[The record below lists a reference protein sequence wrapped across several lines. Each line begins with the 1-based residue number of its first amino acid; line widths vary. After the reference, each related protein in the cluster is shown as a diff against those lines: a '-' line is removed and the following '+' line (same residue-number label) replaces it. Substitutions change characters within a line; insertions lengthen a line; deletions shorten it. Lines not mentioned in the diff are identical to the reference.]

1 MQSGH
6 DSRVA
11 TATRPCRHYPDTISH
26 DEFHSK
32 WGGTL
37 NLSKTR
43 KEYDKPLLRHALAA
57 PMAFY
62 VLVVLLAIF
71 AAPTVRA
78 QGTSLLSSS
87 YITPFPQTDR
97 YQLRVVGDWLGT
109 GLTEGLKEAFK
120 QESSLEIADMSRSNY
135 GLVRGDQIDL
145 YGEIDRMIAGPP
157 VHVAV
162 IMLGVNDRASI
173 RAGAG
178 RAQPGTAEWKEAY
191 AKEAE
196 KLIKKLKGANIAVYW
211 VGLPVMG
218 NPAFSES
225 AAQMN
230 DAVRQ
235 AAYVNGVKF
244 IETWAGF
251 TDQLG
256 NYSAYGPDLTGQ
268 TKRLREGD
276 GVGLTAPGYRKLA
289 NYVETALRRDLAHAK
304 GQRNIPL
311 AGDEEEQARVVPNA
325 SHTFSAAKGTA
336 GPSNSPTSE
345 VGSNQSNEAAG
356 KPPSGANVSDFNAET
371 VTRPVAAQDVQK
383 RDQAAFGGAG
393 YQGGEFILSDL
404 GDGLTAIAV
413 ISPAGDFS
421 MREIQR
427 QTPLADR
434 VYFKVLSRGD
444 ALPPKE
450 GRADDFRWQGEA
462 AAQSH

>member
-1 MQSGH
+1 MSWFCEE
-6 DSRVA
+6 DDKFMV
-11 TATRPCRHYPDTISH
+11 CRG
-26 DEFHSK
+26 F
-32 WGGTL
+32 
-37 NLSKTR
+37 
-43 KEYDKPLLRHALAA
+43 AA
-57 PMAFY
+57 PMAFC
-62 VLVVLLAIF
+62 VLAVLLAIF
-71 AAPTVRA
+71 GIPPVRA

-97 YQLRVVGDWLGT
+97 YQVRVIGDWLGQ

-120 QESSLEIADMSRSNY
+120 QESSVEISDMSRSNN
-135 GLVRGDQIDL
+135 GLVRADQVDL
-145 YGEIDRMIAGPP
+145 YGEIDRIIAGPP

-218 NPAFSES
+218 NPSFSET

-256 NYSAYGPDLTGQ
+256 AYSAYGPDLTGQ

-276 GVGLTAPGYRKLA
+276 GVGLTAPGNRKLA

-304 GQRNIPL
+304 AQRNIPL
-311 AGDEEEQARVVPNA
+311 AGDEEEQARVVPNG
-325 SHTFSAAKGTA
+325 SHNASAAKGMA
-336 GPSNSPTSE
+336 GPASSPASDA
-345 VGSNQSNEAAG
+345 GSNQTGVAAE
-356 KPPSGANVSDFNAET
+356 KASSGANASDFKAET
-371 VTRPVAAQDVQK
+371 VTRPGAAQDAQK
-383 RDQAAFGGAG
+383 RDQAAFGGAAG
-393 YQGGEFILSDL
+393 YQAGEFILGDL

-462 AAQSH
+462 GAQSQ

>member
-1 MQSGH
+1 MSAFAEG
-6 DSRVA
+6 
-11 TATRPCRHYPDTISH
+11 
-26 DEFHSK
+26 
-32 WGGTL
+32 
-37 NLSKTR
+37 
-43 KEYDKPLLRHALAA
+43 YDRSPLHRTFAA
-57 PMAFY
+57 PMVFCV
-62 VLVVLLAIF
+62 VLVLLAIF
-71 AAPTVRA
+71 AAPAVRA

-97 YQLRVVGDWLGT
+97 YQVRVIGDWLGP
-109 GLTEGLKEAFK
+109 GLTEGLKDAFK
-120 QESSLEIADMSRSNY
+120 QESSLEISDMSRSNY
-135 GLVRGDQIDL
+135 GLVRADQVDL

-162 IMLGVNDRASI
+162 IMLGLNDRASI
-173 RAGAG
+173 KAGSG
-178 RAQPGTAEWKEAY
+178 RAQPGAAEWKEAY
-191 AKEAE
+191 SKEAE
-196 KLIKKLKGANIAVYW
+196 KLIKKMRGANIAVYW

-218 NPAFSES
+218 NTASSE
-225 AAQMN
+225 AAAATN

-235 AAYVNGVKF
+235 AAYVNGAKF

-256 NYSAYGPDLTGQ
+256 AYSAYGPDLTGQ
-268 TKRLREGD
+268 TKRLREAD

-289 NYVETALRRDLAHAK
+289 NYVETVLRRDLAHAK
-304 GQRNIPL
+304 AQRNIPL

-325 SHTFSAAKGTA
+325 SRSGPSAKGAA
-336 GPSNSPTSE
+336 GLTSSSASEAHPDGTNGLAGKQASGGSGASE
-345 VGSNQSNEAAG
+345 VRAESQTPAA
-356 KPPSGANVSDFNAET
+356 S
-371 VTRPVAAQDVQK
+371 AQDAQK

-427 QTPLADR
+427 QTPLAER
-434 VYFKVLSRGD
+434 TYFKVLGRGE
-444 ALPPKE
+444 ALPPKD

-462 AAQSH
+462 AAQSQQ

>member
-1 MQSGH
+1 MSWSCEE
-6 DSRVA
+6 D
-11 TATRPCRHYPDTISH
+11 
-26 DEFHSK
+26 
-32 WGGTL
+32 
-37 NLSKTR
+37 
-43 KEYDKPLLRHALAA
+43 DKPLVRRALAA
-57 PMAFY
+57 PMAFC
-62 VLVVLLAIF
+62 VLAVLLAMCGGP
-71 AAPTVRA
+71 AVRA

-97 YQLRVVGDWLGT
+97 YQVRVIGDWLGQ

-120 QESSLEIADMSRSNY
+120 QESSVEISDMSRSNY
-135 GLVRGDQIDL
+135 GLVRAEQIDL

-162 IMLGVNDRASI
+162 VMLGVNDRASM

-218 NPAFSES
+218 NPAFSEN

-256 NYSAYGPDLTGQ
+256 AYSAYGPDLTGQ

-276 GVGLTAPGYRKLA
+276 GVGLTAPGNRKLA
-289 NYVETALRRDLAHAK
+289 NYIETALRRDLAHAK
-304 GQRNIPL
+304 AQRNIPL
-311 AGDEEEQARVVPNA
+311 AGDEEEQARVVPNG
-325 SHTFSAAKGTA
+325 SHNASAAKGTA
-336 GPSNSPTSE
+336 GPTSSPASDA
-345 VGSNQSNEAAG
+345 GSSQADGGAG
-356 KPPSGANVSDFNAET
+356 KPASTANAAEFKAET
-371 VTRPVAAQDVQK
+371 VTRPVAAQDAQK
-383 RDQAAFGGAG
+383 RDQAAFGGGAG

-413 ISPAGDFS
+413 IAPAGDFS

-462 AAQSH
+462 AAQSQ

>member
-1 MQSGH
+1 MVW
-6 DSRVA
+6 R
-11 TATRPCRHYPDTISH
+11 
-26 DEFHSK
+26 
-32 WGGTL
+32 
-37 NLSKTR
+37 
-43 KEYDKPLLRHALAA
+43 ALAA
-57 PMAFY
+57 PAAFC
-62 VLVVLLAIF
+62 VLTVLLATSV
-71 AAPTVRA
+71 APAVRA

-97 YQLRVVGDWLGT
+97 YQVRVIGDWLGQ

-135 GLVRGDQIDL
+135 GLVRADQVDL

-157 VHVAV
+157 VHVAI
-162 IMLGVNDRASI
+162 IMLGINDRASI
-173 RAGAG
+173 KAGAG
-178 RAQPGTAEWKEAY
+178 RAQPGTSEWKEAY

-225 AAQMN
+225 VAQMN

-276 GVGLTAPGYRKLA
+276 GVGLTAPGFRKLA

-304 GQRNIPL
+304 SQRNIPL

-325 SHTFSAAKGTA
+325 SHNASASKATP
-336 GPSNSPTSE
+336 GPANAQAPE
-345 VGSNQSNEAAG
+345 GNSNQASGVAG
-356 KPPSGANVSDFNAET
+356 KQPSGAAVADFKAET
-371 VTRPVAAQDVQK
+371 VTRPLVAQDAQK

-393 YQGGEFILSDL
+393 YQGGELILSDL

-434 VYFKVLSRGD
+434 VYYKVLSRGD

-462 AAQSH
+462 AAQTQ

>member
-1 MQSGH
+1 
-6 DSRVA
+6 
-11 TATRPCRHYPDTISH
+11 
-26 DEFHSK
+26 
-32 WGGTL
+32 
-37 NLSKTR
+37 
-43 KEYDKPLLRHALAA
+43 
-57 PMAFY
+57 
-62 VLVVLLAIF
+62 
-71 AAPTVRA
+71 
-78 QGTSLLSSS
+78 
-87 YITPFPQTDR
+87 
-97 YQLRVVGDWLGT
+97 
-109 GLTEGLKEAFK
+109 
-120 QESSLEIADMSRSNY
+120 
-135 GLVRGDQIDL
+135 
-145 YGEIDRMIAGPP
+145 
-157 VHVAV
+157 
-162 IMLGVNDRASI
+162 MLGVNDRASM

-211 VGLPVMG
+211 VGLPVMS
-218 NPAFSES
+218 NPAFSET

-256 NYSAYGPDLTGQ
+256 AYSAYGPDLSGQ

-276 GVGLTAPGYRKLA
+276 GVGLTAPGNRKLA
-289 NYVETALRRDLAHAK
+289 NYIETALRRDLAHAK
-304 GQRNIPL
+304 AQRNIPL
-311 AGDEEEQARVVPNA
+311 AGDEEEQARVVPNG
-325 SHTFSAAKGTA
+325 SHNASAAKGTA
-336 GPSNSPTSE
+336 GPTSAAASDA
-345 VGSNQSNEAAG
+345 GSKQTGEAAG
-356 KPPSGANVSDFNAET
+356 KPAVSANASEFKAET
-371 VTRPVAAQDVQK
+371 VTPPGAAQDAQK
-383 RDQAAFGGAG
+383 RDQAAFGGAAG

-413 ISPAGDFS
+413 IAPAGDFS

-450 GRADDFRWQGEA
+450 GRADDFRWQSEA
-462 AAQSH
+462 AAQSQ

>member
-1 MQSGH
+1 M
-6 DSRVA
+6 
-11 TATRPCRHYPDTISH
+11 
-26 DEFHSK
+26 SK
-32 WGGTL
+32 
-37 NLSKTR
+37 SCE
-43 KEYDKPLLRHALAA
+43 EYDKLLAYRAFVAPRAFCVLA
-57 PMAFY
+57 
-62 VLVVLLAIF
+62 VLLTIF
-71 AAPTVRA
+71 AAPAVRA

-97 YQLRVVGDWLGT
+97 YQVRVIGDWLGQ

-135 GLVRGDQIDL
+135 GLVRAEQIDL
-145 YGEIDRMIAGPP
+145 YGDIDRMIAGPP

-178 RAQPGTAEWKEAY
+178 RAQPGAAEWKEAY

-256 NYSAYGPDLTGQ
+256 AYSAYGPDLTGQ

-276 GVGLTAPGYRKLA
+276 GVSLTAPGYRKLA

-325 SHTFSAAKGTA
+325 SHNASATKGTA
-336 GPSNSPTSE
+336 SPANASAPE
-345 VGSNQSNEAAG
+345 VSANQANGAAG
-356 KPPSGANVSDFNAET
+356 KPASSAAVPDFKAET
-371 VTRPVAAQDVQK
+371 VTRPVAAQDAQK

-450 GRADDFRWQGEA
+450 GRADDFRWQSEA
-462 AAQSH
+462 VGRSQ

>member
-1 MQSGH
+1 M
-6 DSRVA
+6 
-11 TATRPCRHYPDTISH
+11 
-26 DEFHSK
+26 SK
-32 WGGTL
+32 
-37 NLSKTR
+37 SC
-43 KEYDKPLLRHALAA
+43 KEYDKPLAHRAFAA
-57 PMAFY
+57 PMAFC
-62 VLVVLLAIF
+62 VLAALLTIF
-71 AAPTVRA
+71 AAPALRA

-97 YQLRVVGDWLGT
+97 YQVRVIGDWLGP

-135 GLVRGDQIDL
+135 GLVRAEQIDL

-157 VHVAV
+157 VHVAI

-178 RAQPGTAEWKEAY
+178 RAQPGAAEWKEAY
-191 AKEAE
+191 AKEAQ

-235 AAYVNGVKF
+235 AAYINGAKF
-244 IETWAGF
+244 IESWAGF

-268 TKRLREGD
+268 TKRLRDGD
-276 GVGLTAPGYRKLA
+276 GVGLTAVGYRKLA

-311 AGDEEEQARVVPNA
+311 VGDEEEQARVVPNGSHSA
-325 SHTFSAAKGTA
+325 SPAKATA
-336 GPSNSPTSE
+336 GPANAPAPE
-345 VGSNQSNEAAG
+345 VSANQANGAAG
-356 KPPSGANVSDFNAET
+356 KLGSGAAASDFKTET
-371 VTRPVAAQDVQK
+371 ATHPAAAQDAQK
-383 RDQAAFGGAG
+383 RDQAAFRGAG
-393 YQGGEFILSDL
+393 YQGGEFILGDL

-462 AAQSH
+462 VSRSQ

>member
-1 MQSGH
+1 MSAFAE
-6 DSRVA
+6 D
-11 TATRPCRHYPDTISH
+11 YDIS
-26 DEFHSK
+26 
-32 WGGTL
+32 
-37 NLSKTR
+37 
-43 KEYDKPLLRHALAA
+43 
-57 PMAFY
+57 PMRSTFASMMSCV
-62 VLVVLLAIF
+62 VLTLLAIF
-71 AAPTVRA
+71 AAAPAVRA

-97 YQLRVVGDWLGT
+97 YQVRVIGDWLGS
-109 GLTEGLKEAFK
+109 GLAEGLKDAFK
-120 QESSLEIADMSRSNY
+120 QESSLEISDMSRSNY
-135 GLVRGDQIDL
+135 GLVRADQVDL
-145 YGEIDRMIAGPP
+145 YGEMDRMIAGPP
-157 VHVAV
+157 VHVAI
-162 IMLGVNDRASI
+162 IMLGLNDRASI
-173 RAGAG
+173 KAGAG
-178 RAQPGTAEWKEAY
+178 RAQPGATEWKEAY
-191 AKEAE
+191 SKEAE

-218 NPAFSES
+218 NPAASE
-225 AAQMN
+225 AAAATN

-235 AAYVNGVKF
+235 AAYINGAKF

-256 NYSAYGPDLTGQ
+256 AYSAYGPDLTGQ

-289 NYVETALRRDLAHAK
+289 NYVEIVLRRDLAHAK
-304 GQRNIPL
+304 AQRNIPL

-325 SHTFSAAKGTA
+325 SHSGPSAKGAAPPT
-336 GPSNSPTSE
+336 NSSASE
-345 VGSNQSNEAAG
+345 ARPDGTNGAAG
-356 KPPSGANVSDFNAET
+356 TQASELKAE
-371 VTRPVAAQDVQK
+371 PQAAAADAQK

-434 VYFKVLSRGD
+434 MYFKVLSRGD
-444 ALPPKE
+444 ATPPKE
-450 GRADDFRWQGEA
+450 GRADDFRWKGEA
-462 AAQSH
+462 AAQSQRE

>member
-1 MQSGH
+1 MNGS
-6 DSRVA
+6 
-11 TATRPCRHYPDTISH
+11 C
-26 DEFHSK
+26 
-32 WGGTL
+32 
-37 NLSKTR
+37 
-43 KEYDKPLLRHALAA
+43 KEYDKPTLGRALAQT
-57 PMAFY
+57 AFY
-62 VLVVLLAIF
+62 ALAMLLTILC
-71 AAPTVRA
+71 APSARA

-97 YQLRVVGDWLGT
+97 YQVRVVGDWLGP

-120 QESSLEIADMSRSNY
+120 QESSLEIADMSRPNY
-135 GLVRGDQIDL
+135 GLVRADQYDL
-145 YGEIDRMIAGPP
+145 YGEIDRLIAGPP
-157 VHVAV
+157 VHVAI

-173 RAGAG
+173 KAGAG

-218 NPAFSES
+218 NAAFSET

-235 AAYVNGVKF
+235 AAYINGVKF

-256 NYSAYGPDLTGQ
+256 AYSAYGPDLTGQ

-276 GVGLTAPGYRKLA
+276 GVGLTAPGNRKLA
-289 NYVETALRRDLAHAK
+289 NYVEIALRRDLAHAK
-304 GQRNIPL
+304 AQRNIPL
-311 AGDEEEQARVVPNA
+311 AGDEEEQARVVPGA
-325 SHTFSAAKGTA
+325 SHNASAAKGTA
-336 GPSNSPTSE
+336 GPASSPASEASSSRTS
-345 VGSNQSNEAAG
+345 GAAE
-356 KPPSGANVSDFNAET
+356 KPASGANASDFKAEA
-371 VTRPVAAQDVQK
+371 VTRPGAAQDAQK
-383 RDQAAFGGAG
+383 RDQAAFGGTG

-450 GRADDFRWQGEA
+450 GRADDFRWQGQA
-462 AAQSH
+462 AAQSQ

>member
-1 MQSGH
+1 LSWVCEEDYKPMV
-6 DSRVA
+6 RRAFVA
-11 TATRPCRHYPDTISH
+11 PVAFCV
-26 DEFHSK
+26 
-32 WGGTL
+32 
-37 NLSKTR
+37 
-43 KEYDKPLLRHALAA
+43 LA
-57 PMAFY
+57 
-62 VLVVLLAIF
+62 VLLAMFGI
-71 AAPTVRA
+71 APVRA

-97 YQLRVVGDWLGT
+97 YQVRVIGDWLGQ
-109 GLTEGLKEAFK
+109 GLTEGLKDAFK
-120 QESSLEIADMSRSNY
+120 QESSVEISDRSRSNN
-135 GLVRGDQIDL
+135 GLVRAEQIDL
-145 YGEIDRMIAGPP
+145 YGDIDRMIAGPP

-218 NPAFSES
+218 NPAFSET
-225 AAQMN
+225 AAQIN

-256 NYSAYGPDLTGQ
+256 AYSAYGPDLTGQ

-276 GVGLTAPGYRKLA
+276 GVGLTAPGNRKLA

-304 GQRNIPL
+304 AQRNIPL
-311 AGDEEEQARVVPNA
+311 AGDEEEQARVVPNG
-325 SHTFSAAKGTA
+325 SHNASAAKGTA
-336 GPSNSPTSE
+336 GPTSSPSSDA
-345 VGSNQSNEAAG
+345 GSNQTGAATE
-356 KPPSGANVSDFNAET
+356 KPAASANASDFKAQT
-371 VTRPVAAQDVQK
+371 VTRPAAAQDAQK
-383 RDQAAFGGAG
+383 RDQAAFGGAAV

-462 AAQSH
+462 AAQSQ

>member
-1 MQSGH
+1 
-6 DSRVA
+6 V
-11 TATRPCRHYPDTISH
+11 
-26 DEFHSK
+26 SK
-32 WGGTL
+32 
-37 NLSKTR
+37 SC
-43 KEYDKPLLRHALAA
+43 KEYDKPLARRAFA
-57 PMAFY
+57 PMAFC
-62 VLVVLLAIF
+62 VLAALLAIF
-71 AAPTVRA
+71 AAPAVRA

-97 YQLRVVGDWLGT
+97 YQVRVIGDWLGQ

-135 GLVRGDQIDL
+135 GLVRADQTGL

-157 VHVAV
+157 VHVAI

-178 RAQPGTAEWKEAY
+178 RAQPGAAEWKEAY

-196 KLIKKLKGANIAVYW
+196 KLIKRLKGANIAVYW

-218 NPAFSES
+218 NPAFSDS
-225 AAQMN
+225 VIQMN

-244 IETWAGF
+244 IESWAGF

-276 GVGLTAPGYRKLA
+276 GVGLTYAGYRKLA

-311 AGDEEEQARVVPNA
+311 AGDDEEQARVVPSHNA
-325 SHTFSAAKGTA
+325 SAAKGAA
-336 GPSNSPTSE
+336 GPANAPAHEASA
-345 VGSNQSNEAAG
+345 NQANGAAG
-356 KPPSGANVSDFNAET
+356 KLGSSAAASDFKAET
-371 VTRPVAAQDVQK
+371 ATRPAAAQDTQK

-393 YQGGEFILSDL
+393 YQGGEFILGDL

-462 AAQSH
+462 VSRSQ

>member
-1 MQSGH
+1 MSWVCEE
-6 DSRVA
+6 D
-11 TATRPCRHYPDTISH
+11 
-26 DEFHSK
+26 
-32 WGGTL
+32 
-37 NLSKTR
+37 
-43 KEYDKPLLRHALAA
+43 DKPLVCRAISA
-57 PMAFY
+57 PMAFC
-62 VLVVLLAIF
+62 VLAVLLAIF
-71 AAPTVRA
+71 GASAVRA

-97 YQLRVVGDWLGT
+97 YQVRVLGDWLGQ

-120 QESSLEIADMSRSNY
+120 QESSVEISDMSRSNH
-135 GLVRGDQIDL
+135 GLVRAEQIDL
-145 YGEIDRMIAGPP
+145 YGEIDRMIAGSP

-173 RAGAG
+173 RVGAG

-256 NYSAYGPDLTGQ
+256 AYSAYGPDLTGQ

-276 GVGLTAPGYRKLA
+276 GIGLTAPGNRKLA
-289 NYVETALRRDLAHAK
+289 NYIETALRRDLAHAK
-304 GQRNIPL
+304 AQRNIPL
-311 AGDEEEQARVVPNA
+311 AGDEEEQARVVPNG
-325 SHTFSAAKGTA
+325 SHNASAARGTT
-336 GPSNSPTSE
+336 GPTSSPASD
-345 VGSNQSNEAAG
+345 GASNQADGGAG
-356 KPPSGANVSDFNAET
+356 KPASSANASEFKAET
-371 VTRPVAAQDVQK
+371 VTRPVAAQDAQK
-383 RDQAAFGGAG
+383 RDQAAFGGAAG

-434 VYFKVLSRGD
+434 IYFKVLSRGD
-444 ALPPKE
+444 ALLPKE

-462 AAQSH
+462 AAQSQ